1 MLFCAAPQC
10 REMTPPS
17 STAFESSSE
26 LLRRGNCRKMTDAE
40 RRTLETAKELIQQ
53 RQGTKHSE
61 KAAT

>member
-1 MLFCAAPQC
+1 MSGDDATILDRI
-10 REMTPPS
+10 RE
-17 STAFESSSE
+17 FERTFE
-26 LLRRGNCRKMTDAE
+26 ERYCRKMTDAE